1 MSENDKPTA
10 NLVYLHSLLDALEAD
25 VKTRHEAKEAGK
37 ALGPTTG
44 LPKIDATLGGSLAS
58 GLHILHG
65 QAGTGKSA
73 LALQIAASC
82 GCPCLFLTAEM
93 STLECFRRIVCRTT
107 RTFAGKFKNGEM
119 HPSKARDLATRTIK
133 SIPYLAFV
141 DASTAPARID
151 DLTRF
156 AQDVRKHL
164 GDGNQHLLIIVD
176 SVHSW
181 VRGWAGTGE
190 EYDGLNEG
198 LKLLRQLSQ
207 TLDAAVLGI
216 AERNRVSKAGGL
228 SASAGSRMFEY
239 SAESVLDLDFKDGE
253 KTQADANGDKQLK
266 ITFSKNR
273 HGKTGYAPIIF
284 NVDFQSFTEA
294 S

>member
-1 MSENDKPTA
+1 MSENDQPKA
-10 NLVYLHSLLDALEAD
+10 NLVYLHSLLDTLEAD
-25 VKTRHEAKEAGK
+25 VKARHEAKEAGK

-107 RTFAGKFKNGEM
+107 RTFASHFKSGEM
-119 HPSKARDLATRTIK
+119 HPSKARELATRTIK
-133 SIPYLAFV
+133 TVPYLAFV
-141 DASTAPARID
+141 DASTAPANMPD
-151 DLTRF
+151 VMRF
-156 AQDVRKHL
+156 AQDVRKH
-164 GDGNQHLLIIVD
+164 GDGNQHLLIVVD

-181 VRGWAGTGE
+181 VRGWAGNLE
-190 EYDGLNEG
+190 EYEALNEG

-216 AERNRVSKAGGL
+216 AERNRASKTGGL

-239 SAESVLDLDFKDGE
+239 SAETVLDLDYKNDE
-253 KTQADANGDKQLK
+253 RKEADATGDKQLK
-266 ITFSKNR
+266 LTFSKNR
-273 HGKTGYAPIIF
+273 HGKTGYAHITF

-294 S
+294 N